1 MKAGESEIPPP
12 VKSPSRPLLRLE
24 SSPLLFFSH
33 RTYFFLILNLPT
45 GVKPGKDTS
54 AVAKWRAVGRP
65 QKKKRMRPFLSSFRR
80 QGTAELT
87 DSPVVPDSL
96 SDSREKLEIQL
107 RREPLLLKKL
117 SENRKV
123 NGTSF
128 GCPSRLP
135 SCVCV
140 VWVREMERRRAVT
153 VAVMVVV
160 VAAAMA
166 RREVAAQSIL
176 ACTVSMISSFT
187 PCVNYLTG
195 SSNAQLAPT
204 AECCG
209 AFGGLLSS
217 STSCAC
223 QILTG
228 SIPFGLPFNRTLALK
243 LPSYCNS
250 TSIDLFKC
258 PGVLRDLRLVS
269 TVGRISSY
277 LGFANFVLIRPRAAV
292 SPPPPAKVPEAP
304 PQAPPFVIPSSASKP
319 VAYLAGLLAG
329 AAAGALLLK
338 GF

>member
-33 RTYFFLILNLPT
+33 RTYFFLILNLPPPPPPL
-45 GVKPGKDTS
+45 GNERLPS
-54 AVAKWRAVGRP
+54 ASCRRP

-107 RREPLLLKKL
+107 Q
-117 SENRKV
+117 NRKV
-123 NGTSF
+123 NVQVLDVQVVFPPASASF
-128 GCPSRLP
+128 G
-135 SCVCV
+135 
-140 VWVREMERRRAVT
+140 EMERRRAVT

-166 RREVAAQSIL
+166 RR
-176 ACTVSMISSFT
+176 SSFT

-195 SSNAQLAPT
+195 SKQRAAGADG

-228 SIPFGLPFNRTLALK
+228 SIPSLPFNRTLALK

-258 PGVLRDLRLVS
+258 PGTLPTTTTTLPPIPAAAPPRKGFSEISVWFHG
-269 TVGRISSY
+269 GRIPVTWVLLTSS
-277 LGFANFVLIRPRAAV
+277 N
-292 SPPPPAKVPEAP
+292 SPPRSRLAAAACEVQEAP

-329 AAAGALLLK
+329 AAAGALC
-338 GF
+338 